1 MEAALPLRPASVR
14 TVGDRVAIDSLVVD
28 DAVAVRLVREREEA
42 NDDPVRLVLDALEIG
57 ARVLDRE
64 QAGANAEFVR
74 TEFEKQ
80 AREVEAAFGERA
92 GAVAEQL
99 AKQLEAAFGPETGAL
114 SRALQRH
121 FSDDSSAAVQHRVKA
136 LVEEA
141 LKRSQHEL
149 VRELMRDI
157 ARQQGDQMRAMV
169 EKLGALEVK
178 LERAEAEASM
188 HAEVAAERDRGT
200 AKGRTYEETVFEAL
214 DAIAA
219 AQGDDCDPVG
229 DFEGGGGK
237 VGDVLVAIDACR
249 GAPRG
254 RIVFEAKDARL
265 SKPKALAMLDH
276 ALAHR
281 SADFAVLVVAGEDK
295 LPARTHALRE
305 YGGDKLMVAFDP
317 DEDPLALE
325 VAYALARA
333 RVLMARADAD
343 DLDAAG
349 LREAVDGALATMDG
363 VKAIKSSLT
372 AATTKIGDAQGS
384 IDALAARVREQLREM
399 AAALDAALAAVEP
412 EQGELDFS

>member
-1 MEAALPLRPASVR
+1 MEAALPLRPPSVR
-14 TVGDRVAIDSLVVD
+14 TVGDRVAVDGLVVD
-28 DAVAVRLVREREEA
+28 DAVAVRLVHEREEA
-42 NDDPVRLVLDALEIG
+42 GEDPARLLLDAIEIG

-80 AREVEAAFGERA
+80 AREVETAFGERA

-99 AKQLEAAFGPETGAL
+99 ARQLEAAFAPETGVL
-114 SRALQRH
+114 PKTLQRH
-121 FSDDSSAAVQHRVKA
+121 FSEESATAVQHRVRA

-149 VRELMRDI
+149 VRELMRDM
-157 ARQQGDQMRAMV
+157 ARQQGDQLRAMV

-178 LERAEAEASM
+178 LERAQAEAEKQ
-188 HAEVAAERDRGT
+188 AELEAERDRGT
-200 AKGRTYEETVFEAL
+200 AKGRTYEEAVFEAL

-219 AQGDDCDPVG
+219 AQGDDCDAVG
-229 DFEGGGGK
+229 DIEGGGGK
-237 VGDVLVAIDACR
+237 TGDVVVDIEGCR

-265 SKPKALAMLDH
+265 SKPRAIETLDQALAQ
-276 ALAHR
+276 R
-281 SADFAVLVVAGEDK
+281 SADFAVLVVSGEDK
-295 LPARTHALRE
+295 LPARTTALRE

-317 DEDPLALE
+317 EDGPLALE

-333 RVLMARADAD
+333 RVLMARADTD
-343 DLDAAG
+343 DLDAAA
-349 LREAVDGALATMDG
+349 LREAVDAALATMDG

-384 IDALAARVREQLREM
+384 IEALATRVREQLREI
-399 AAALDAALAAVEP
+399 AAALDAALAATAP
-412 EQGELDFS
+412 EQRRLDF

>member
-1 MEAALPLRPASVR
+1 MEAALPLRPPSVR
-14 TVGDRVAIDSLVVD
+14 TVGDRVAVDGLVVD
-28 DAVAVRLVREREEA
+28 DVVAVRLVHEREEA
-42 NDDPVRLVLDALEIG
+42 GEDPARLLLDAIEIG

-80 AREVEAAFGERA
+80 AREVETAFGERA

-99 AKQLEAAFGPETGAL
+99 ARQLEAAFAPETGVL
-114 SRALQRH
+114 PKTLQRH
-121 FSDDSSAAVQHRVKA
+121 FSEESATAVQHRVRA

-149 VRELMRDI
+149 MRDM
-157 ARQQGDQMRAMV
+157 ARQQVDQLRAMV

-178 LERAEAEASM
+178 LERAQAEAEKQ
-188 HAEVAAERDRGT
+188 AELEAERNRGT
-200 AKGRTYEETVFEAL
+200 AKGRTYEEAVFEAL
-214 DAIAA
+214 D
-219 AQGDDCDPVG
+219 
-229 DFEGGGGK
+229 
-237 VGDVLVAIDACR
+237 AIDACR

-265 SKPKALAMLDH
+265 SKPRAIETLDQALAQ
-276 ALAHR
+276 R
-281 SADFAVLVVAGEDK
+281 SADFAVLVVSGEDK
-295 LPARTHALRE
+295 LPARTTALRE

-317 DEDPLALE
+317 EDGPLALE

-343 DLDAAG
+343 DLDAAA

-384 IDALAARVREQLREM
+384 IEALATRVREQLREI
-399 AAALDAALAAVEP
+399 AAALDAALAATAP
-412 EQGELDFS
+412 EQRRLDF

>member
-1 MEAALPLRPASVR
+1 MEAALPLRPPSVR
-14 TVGDRVAIDSLVVD
+14 SVGDRVAVDGLVLD
-28 DAVAVRLVREREEA
+28 DAVAVRLVHEREEA
-42 NDDPVRLVLDALEIG
+42 GEDPVRLLLDAIEIG

-80 AREVEAAFGERA
+80 AREVETAFGERA

-99 AKQLEAAFGPETGAL
+99 ARQLEAAFAPETGVL
-114 SRALQRH
+114 PKTLQRH
-121 FSDDSSAAVQHRVKA
+121 FSEESATAVQHRVRA

-149 VRELMRDI
+149 VRELMRDM
-157 ARQQGDQMRAMV
+157 ARQQGDQLRAMV

-178 LERAEAEASM
+178 LERAQAEAEKQ
-188 HAEVAAERDRGT
+188 AELEVERDRGT
-200 AKGRTYEETVFEAL
+200 AKGRTYEEAVFEAL

-219 AQGDDCDPVG
+219 AQGDDCDAVG
-229 DFEGGGGK
+229 DIEGGGGK
-237 VGDVLVAIDACR
+237 TGDVVVDIEGCR

-265 SKPKALAMLDH
+265 SKPRAIETLDQALAQ
-276 ALAHR
+276 R
-281 SADFAVLVVAGEDK
+281 SADFAVLVVSGEDK
-295 LPARTHALRE
+295 LPARTTALRE

-317 DEDPLALE
+317 EDGPLALE

-343 DLDAAG
+343 DLDAAA

-384 IDALAARVREQLREM
+384 IETLATRVREQLREI
-399 AAALDAALAAVEP
+399 AGALDAALAATAP
-412 EQGELDFS
+412 EQRRLDF

>member
-1 MEAALPLRPASVR
+1 MEAARPLRPASVR
-14 TVGDRVAIDSLVVD
+14 TVGDRVAVDGLVVD
-28 DAVAVRLVREREEA
+28 DAVAVRLVHEREDAGE
-42 NDDPVRLVLDALEIG
+42 DPARLLVDAIEIG

-80 AREVEAAFGERA
+80 AREVETAFGERA
-92 GAVAEQL
+92 SAVAEQL
-99 AKQLEAAFGPETGAL
+99 ARQLEAAFAPETGVL
-114 SRALQRH
+114 PKTLQRH
-121 FSDDSSAAVQHRVKA
+121 FSEESASAVQHRVRA

-149 VRELMRDI
+149 VRELMRDM
-157 ARQQGDQMRAMV
+157 ARQQGDQLRAMV

-178 LERAEAEASM
+178 LERAQAEAEK
-188 HAEVAAERDRGT
+188 HAELEAERDRGT
-200 AKGRTYEETVFEAL
+200 AKGRTYEEAVFEAL

-219 AQGDDCDPVG
+219 AQGDDCDAVG
-229 DFEGGGGK
+229 DIEGGGGK
-237 VGDVLVAIDACR
+237 TGDVVVDIEGCR

-265 SKPKALAMLDH
+265 SKPRAIETLDQALAQ
-276 ALAHR
+276 R
-281 SADFAVLVVAGEDK
+281 SADFAVLVVSGEDK
-295 LPARTHALRE
+295 LPARTTALRE
-305 YGGDKLMVAFDP
+305 YGGDKLIVAFDP
-317 DEDPLALE
+317 EDGPLALE

-343 DLDAAG
+343 DLDAAA
-349 LREAVDGALATMDG
+349 LREAVDAALATMDG

-384 IDALAARVREQLREM
+384 IETLATRVREQLREI
-399 AAALDAALAAVEP
+399 AAALDAALAATAP
-412 EQGELDFS
+412 EQRRLDF

>member
-1 MEAALPLRPASVR
+1 MEAALPLRPPSVR
-14 TVGDRVAIDSLVVD
+14 TVGDRVAVDGLVVD
-28 DAVAVRLVREREEA
+28 DAVAVRLVHEREEA
-42 NDDPVRLVLDALEIG
+42 GEDPARLLLDAIEIG

-80 AREVEAAFGERA
+80 AREVETAFGERA

-99 AKQLEAAFGPETGAL
+99 ARQLEAAFAPETGVL
-114 SRALQRH
+114 PKTLQRH
-121 FSDDSSAAVQHRVKA
+121 FSEESATAVQHRVRA

-149 VRELMRDI
+149 VRELMRDM
-157 ARQQGDQMRAMV
+157 ARQQGDQLRAMV

-178 LERAEAEASM
+178 LERAQAEAEKQ
-188 HAEVAAERDRGT
+188 AELEAERDRGT
-200 AKGRTYEETVFEAL
+200 AKGRTYEEAVFEAL

-219 AQGDDCDPVG
+219 AQGDDCDAVG
-229 DFEGGGGK
+229 DIEGGGGK
-237 VGDVLVAIDACR
+237 TGDVVVDIEGCR

-265 SKPKALAMLDH
+265 SKPRAIETLDQALAQ
-276 ALAHR
+276 R
-281 SADFAVLVVAGEDK
+281 SADFAVLVVSGEDK
-295 LPARTHALRE
+295 LPARSTALRE

-317 DEDPLALE
+317 EEGPLALE

-333 RVLMARADAD
+333 RVLMARADTD
-343 DLDAAG
+343 DLDAAA
-349 LREAVDGALATMDG
+349 LREAVDAALATMDG

-384 IDALAARVREQLREM
+384 IEALATRVREQLREI
-399 AAALDAALAAVEP
+399 AAALDAALAATAP
-412 EQGELDFS
+412 EQRRLDF

>member
-1 MEAALPLRPASVR
+1 MEAALPLRPPSVR
-14 TVGDRVAIDSLVVD
+14 TVGDRVAVDGLVVD
-28 DAVAVRLVREREEA
+28 DAVAVRLVHEREEA
-42 NDDPVRLVLDALEIG
+42 GEDPARLLLDAIEIG

-80 AREVEAAFGERA
+80 AREVETAFGERA

-99 AKQLEAAFGPETGAL
+99 ARQLEAAFAPETGVL
-114 SRALQRH
+114 PKTLQRH
-121 FSDDSSAAVQHRVKA
+121 FSEESATAVQHRVRA

-149 VRELMRDI
+149 VRELMRDM
-157 ARQQGDQMRAMV
+157 ARQQGDQLRAMV

-178 LERAEAEASM
+178 LERAQAEAEKQ
-188 HAEVAAERDRGT
+188 AELEAERDRGT
-200 AKGRTYEETVFEAL
+200 AKGRTYEEAVFEAL

-219 AQGDDCDPVG
+219 AQGDDCDAVG
-229 DFEGGGGK
+229 DIEGGGGK
-237 VGDVLVAIDACR
+237 TGDVVVDIEGCR

-265 SKPKALAMLDH
+265 SKPRAIETLDQALAQ
-276 ALAHR
+276 R
-281 SADFAVLVVAGEDK
+281 SADFAVLVVSGEDK
-295 LPARTHALRE
+295 LPARTTALRE

-317 DEDPLALE
+317 EEGPLALE

-333 RVLMARADAD
+333 RVLMARADTD
-343 DLDAAG
+343 DLDAAA
-349 LREAVDGALATMDG
+349 LREAVDAALATMDG

-384 IDALAARVREQLREM
+384 IEALATRVREQLREI
-399 AAALDAALAAVEP
+399 AAALDAALAATAP
-412 EQGELDFS
+412 EQRRLDF

>member
-1 MEAALPLRPASVR
+1 MEAALPLRPPSVR
-14 TVGDRVAIDSLVVD
+14 TVGDRVAVDGLVVD
-28 DAVAVRLVREREEA
+28 DAVAVRLVHEREEA
-42 NDDPVRLVLDALEIG
+42 GDDPARLLVDAIEIG

-99 AKQLEAAFGPETGAL
+99 ARQLEAAFAPETGIFPKT
-114 SRALQRH
+114 LQRH
-121 FSDDSSAAVQHRVKA
+121 FSEESAAAVQHRVRA

-149 VRELMRDI
+149 VRELMRDM
-157 ARQQGDQMRAMV
+157 ARQQGDQLRAMV

-178 LERAEAEASM
+178 LERAQAESEKQ
-188 HAEVAAERDRGT
+188 AELDAERERGT
-200 AKGRTYEETVFEAL
+200 AKGRTYEEAVFEAL
-214 DAIAA
+214 GAIAA
-219 AQGDDCDPVG
+219 AQGDDCDAVG
-229 DFEGGGGK
+229 DIEGGGGK
-237 VGDVLVAIDACR
+237 TGDVVVDIDGCR

-265 SKPKALAMLDH
+265 SKPRAIETLDQALAQ
-276 ALAHR
+276 R
-281 SADFAVLVVAGEDK
+281 SADFAVLVVSGEDK
-295 LPARTHALRE
+295 LPARTTALRE

-317 DEDPLALE
+317 DDGPLALE

-343 DLDAAG
+343 DLDAAA

-384 IDALAARVREQLREM
+384 IEALATRVREQLREI
-399 AAALDAALAAVEP
+399 AGALDAALAATAP
-412 EQGELDFS
+412 EQRTLDV

>member
-1 MEAALPLRPASVR
+1 MEAALPLRPPSVR
-14 TVGDRVAIDSLVVD
+14 TVGDRVAVDGLVVD
-28 DAVAVRLVREREEA
+28 DVVAVRLVHEREEA
-42 NDDPVRLVLDALEIG
+42 GEDPARLLLDAIEIG

-80 AREVEAAFGERA
+80 AREVETAFGERA

-99 AKQLEAAFGPETGAL
+99 ARQLEAAFAPETGVL
-114 SRALQRH
+114 PKTLQRH
-121 FSDDSSAAVQHRVKA
+121 FSEESATAVQHRVRA

-149 VRELMRDI
+149 VRELMRDM
-157 ARQQGDQMRAMV
+157 ARQQGDQLRAMV
-169 EKLGALEVK
+169 DKLGALEVK
-178 LERAEAEASM
+178 LERAQAEAEKQ
-188 HAEVAAERDRGT
+188 AELEAERDRGT
-200 AKGRTYEETVFEAL
+200 AKGRTYEEAVFEAL

-219 AQGDDCDPVG
+219 AQGDDCDAVG
-229 DFEGGGGK
+229 DIEGGGGK
-237 VGDVLVAIDACR
+237 TGDVVVDIEGCR

-265 SKPKALAMLDH
+265 SKPRAIETLDQALAQ
-276 ALAHR
+276 R
-281 SADFAVLVVAGEDK
+281 SADFAVLVVSGEDK
-295 LPARTHALRE
+295 LPARTTALRE

-317 DEDPLALE
+317 EEGPLALE

-333 RVLMARADAD
+333 RVLMARADTD
-343 DLDAAG
+343 DLDAAA
-349 LREAVDGALATMDG
+349 LREAVDAALATMDG

-384 IDALAARVREQLREM
+384 IEALATRVRDQLREI
-399 AAALDAALAAVEP
+399 AAALDAALAATAP
-412 EQGELDFS
+412 EQRRLDF

>member
-14 TVGDRVAIDSLVVD
+14 TVGDRVAVDGLVVD
-28 DAVAVRLVREREEA
+28 DAVAVRLVHEREEA
-42 NDDPVRLVLDALEIG
+42 GEDPARLLVDAIEIG

-80 AREVEAAFGERA
+80 AREVETAFGERA

-99 AKQLEAAFGPETGAL
+99 ARQLEAAFAPETGIL
-114 SRALQRH
+114 PKTLQRH
-121 FSDDSSAAVQHRVKA
+121 FSEESATAVQHRVRA

-149 VRELMRDI
+149 VRELMRDM
-157 ARQQGDQMRAMV
+157 ARQQGDQLRAMV

-178 LERAEAEASM
+178 LERAQAEAEKQ
-188 HAEVAAERDRGT
+188 AELEAERDRGT
-200 AKGRTYEETVFEAL
+200 AKGRTYEEAVFEAL

-219 AQGDDCDPVG
+219 AQGDDCDAVG
-229 DFEGGGGK
+229 DIEGGGGK
-237 VGDVLVAIDACR
+237 TGDVVVDIEGCR

-265 SKPKALAMLDH
+265 SKPRAIETLDQALAQ
-276 ALAHR
+276 R
-281 SADFAVLVVAGEDK
+281 SADFAVLVVSGEDK
-295 LPARTHALRE
+295 LPARTTALRE
-305 YGGDKLMVAFDP
+305 YGGDKLIVAFDP
-317 DEDPLALE
+317 EDGPLALE

-343 DLDAAG
+343 DLDAAA
-349 LREAVDGALATMDG
+349 LREAVDAALATMDG

-384 IDALAARVREQLREM
+384 IETLATRVREQLREI
-399 AAALDAALAAVEP
+399 AAALDAALAATAP
-412 EQGELDFS
+412 EQRRLDF

>member
-1 MEAALPLRPASVR
+1 MEAALPLRPPSVR
-14 TVGDRVAIDSLVVD
+14 TVGDRVAVDGLVVD
-28 DAVAVRLVREREEA
+28 DAVAVRLVHEREEA
-42 NDDPVRLVLDALEIG
+42 GEDPARLLLDAIEIG

-80 AREVEAAFGERA
+80 AREVETAFGERA

-99 AKQLEAAFGPETGAL
+99 ARQLEAAFAPETGIL
-114 SRALQRH
+114 PKTLQRH
-121 FSDDSSAAVQHRVKA
+121 FSEESATAVQHRVRA

-149 VRELMRDI
+149 VRELMRDM
-157 ARQQGDQMRAMV
+157 ARQQGDQLRAMV

-178 LERAEAEASM
+178 LERAQAEAEKQ
-188 HAEVAAERDRGT
+188 AELEAERDRGT
-200 AKGRTYEETVFEAL
+200 AKGRTYEEAVFEAL

-219 AQGDDCDPVG
+219 AQGDDCDAVG
-229 DFEGGGGK
+229 DIEGGGGK
-237 VGDVLVAIDACR
+237 TGDVVVDIEGCR

-265 SKPKALAMLDH
+265 SKPRAIETLDQALAQ
-276 ALAHR
+276 R
-281 SADFAVLVVAGEDK
+281 SADFAVLVVSGEDK
-295 LPARTHALRE
+295 LPARTTALRE

-317 DEDPLALE
+317 EEGPLALE

-333 RVLMARADAD
+333 RVLMARADTD
-343 DLDAAG
+343 DLDAAA
-349 LREAVDGALATMDG
+349 LREAVDAALATMDG

-384 IDALAARVREQLREM
+384 IEALATRVREQLREI
-399 AAALDAALAAVEP
+399 AAALDAALAATAP
-412 EQGELDFS
+412 EQRRLDF

>member
-1 MEAALPLRPASVR
+1 MEAALPLRPPSVR
-14 TVGDRVAIDSLVVD
+14 TVGDRVAVDGLVVD
-28 DAVAVRLVREREEA
+28 DAVAVRLVHEREEA
-42 NDDPVRLVLDALEIG
+42 GEDPARLLLDAIEIG

-80 AREVEAAFGERA
+80 AREVETAFGERA

-99 AKQLEAAFGPETGAL
+99 ARQLEAAFAPETGVL
-114 SRALQRH
+114 PKTLQRH
-121 FSDDSSAAVQHRVKA
+121 FSEESATAVQHRVRA

-149 VRELMRDI
+149 VRELMRDM
-157 ARQQGDQMRAMV
+157 ARQQGDQLRAMV

-178 LERAEAEASM
+178 LERAQAEAEKQ
-188 HAEVAAERDRGT
+188 AELEAERDRGT
-200 AKGRTYEETVFEAL
+200 AKGRTYEEAVFEAL

-219 AQGDDCDPVG
+219 AQGDDCDAVG
-229 DFEGGGGK
+229 DIEGGGGK
-237 VGDVLVAIDACR
+237 TGDVVVDIEGCR

-265 SKPKALAMLDH
+265 SKPRAIETLDQALAQ
-276 ALAHR
+276 R
-281 SADFAVLVVAGEDK
+281 SADFAVLVVSGEDK
-295 LPARTHALRE
+295 LPARTTALRE

-317 DEDPLALE
+317 DEGPLALE

-333 RVLMARADAD
+333 RVLMARADTD
-343 DLDAAG
+343 DLDAAA
-349 LREAVDGALATMDG
+349 LREAVDAALATMDG

-384 IDALAARVREQLREM
+384 IEALATRVREQLREI
-399 AAALDAALAAVEP
+399 AAALDAALAATAP
-412 EQGELDFS
+412 EQRRLDF

>member
-1 MEAALPLRPASVR
+1 MEAALPLRPPSVR
-14 TVGDRVAIDSLVVD
+14 TVGDRVAVDGLVVD
-28 DAVAVRLVREREEA
+28 DAVAVRLVHEREEA
-42 NDDPVRLVLDALEIG
+42 GEDPARLLLDAIEIG

-80 AREVEAAFGERA
+80 AREVETAFGERA

-99 AKQLEAAFGPETGAL
+99 ARQLEAAFAPETGVL
-114 SRALQRH
+114 PKTLQRH
-121 FSDDSSAAVQHRVKA
+121 FSEESATAVQHRVRA

-149 VRELMRDI
+149 VRELMRDM
-157 ARQQGDQMRAMV
+157 ARQQGDQLRAMV

-178 LERAEAEASM
+178 LERAQAEAEKQ
-188 HAEVAAERDRGT
+188 AELEAERDRGT
-200 AKGRTYEETVFEAL
+200 AKGRTYEEAVFEAL

-219 AQGDDCDPVG
+219 AQGDDCDAVG
-229 DFEGGGGK
+229 DIEGGGGK
-237 VGDVLVAIDACR
+237 TGDVVVDIEGCR

-265 SKPKALAMLDH
+265 SKPRAIETLDQALAQ
-276 ALAHR
+276 R
-281 SADFAVLVVAGEDK
+281 SADFAVLVVSGEDK
-295 LPARTHALRE
+295 LPARTTALRE

-317 DEDPLALE
+317 DEGPLALE

-333 RVLMARADAD
+333 RVLMARADTD
-343 DLDAAG
+343 DLDAAA
-349 LREAVDGALATMDG
+349 LREAVDAALATMDG

-384 IDALAARVREQLREM
+384 IETLATRVREQLREI
-399 AAALDAALAAVEP
+399 AAALDAALAATAP
-412 EQGELDFS
+412 EQRRLDF

>member
-1 MEAALPLRPASVR
+1 MEAALPLRPPSVR
-14 TVGDRVAIDSLVVD
+14 TVGDRVAVDGLVVD
-28 DAVAVRLVREREEA
+28 DAVAVRLVHEREEA
-42 NDDPVRLVLDALEIG
+42 GEDPARLLLDAIEIG

-80 AREVEAAFGERA
+80 AREVETAFGERA

-99 AKQLEAAFGPETGAL
+99 ARQLEAAFAPETGIL
-114 SRALQRH
+114 PKTLQRH
-121 FSDDSSAAVQHRVKA
+121 FSEESATAVQHRVRA

-149 VRELMRDI
+149 VRELMRDM
-157 ARQQGDQMRAMV
+157 ARQQGDQLRAMV

-178 LERAEAEASM
+178 LERAQAEAEKQ
-188 HAEVAAERDRGT
+188 AELEAERDRGT
-200 AKGRTYEETVFEAL
+200 AKGRTYEEAVFEAL

-219 AQGDDCDPVG
+219 AQGDDCDAVG
-229 DFEGGGGK
+229 DIEGGGGK
-237 VGDVLVAIDACR
+237 TGDVVVGIDACR

-265 SKPKALAMLDH
+265 SKPRAIETLDQALAQ
-276 ALAHR
+276 R
-281 SADFAVLVVAGEDK
+281 SADFAVLVVSGEDK
-295 LPARTHALRE
+295 LPARTTALRE

-317 DEDPLALE
+317 EDGPLALE

-343 DLDAAG
+343 DLDAAA

-384 IDALAARVREQLREM
+384 IEALATRVREQLREI
-399 AAALDAALAAVEP
+399 AAALDAALAATAP
-412 EQGELDFS
+412 EQRRLDF

>member
-1 MEAALPLRPASVR
+1 MEAALPLRPPSVR
-14 TVGDRVAIDSLVVD
+14 TVGERVAVDGLVVD
-28 DAVAVRLVREREEA
+28 DAVAVRLVHEREEA
-42 NDDPVRLVLDALEIG
+42 GEDPARLLLDAIEIG

-80 AREVEAAFGERA
+80 AREVETAFGERA

-99 AKQLEAAFGPETGAL
+99 ARQLEAAFAPETGIL
-114 SRALQRH
+114 PKTLQRH
-121 FSDDSSAAVQHRVKA
+121 FSEESATAVQHRVRA

-149 VRELMRDI
+149 VRELMRDM
-157 ARQQGDQMRAMV
+157 ARQQGDQLRAMV

-178 LERAEAEASM
+178 LERAQAEAEKQ
-188 HAEVAAERDRGT
+188 AELEAERDRGT
-200 AKGRTYEETVFEAL
+200 AKGRTYEEAVFEAL

-219 AQGDDCDPVG
+219 AQGDDCDAVG
-229 DFEGGGGK
+229 DIEGGGGK
-237 VGDVLVAIDACR
+237 TGDVVVGIDACR

-265 SKPKALAMLDH
+265 SKPRAIETLDQALAQ
-276 ALAHR
+276 R
-281 SADFAVLVVAGEDK
+281 SADFAVLVVSGEDK
-295 LPARTHALRE
+295 LPARTTALRE

-317 DEDPLALE
+317 EDGPLALE

-343 DLDAAG
+343 DLDAAA

-384 IDALAARVREQLREM
+384 IEALATRVREQLREI
-399 AAALDAALAAVEP
+399 AAALDAALAATAP
-412 EQGELDFS
+412 EQRRLDF

>member
-1 MEAALPLRPASVR
+1 MEAALPLRPPSVR
-14 TVGDRVAIDSLVVD
+14 TVGDRVAVDGLVVD
-28 DAVAVRLVREREEA
+28 DAVAVRLVHEREEA
-42 NDDPVRLVLDALEIG
+42 GEDPARLLLDAIEIG

-80 AREVEAAFGERA
+80 AREVETAFGERA

-99 AKQLEAAFGPETGAL
+99 ARQLEAAFAPETGVL
-114 SRALQRH
+114 PRTLQRH
-121 FSDDSSAAVQHRVKA
+121 FSEESATAVQHRVRA

-149 VRELMRDI
+149 VRELMRDM
-157 ARQQGDQMRAMV
+157 ARQQGDQLRAMV

-178 LERAEAEASM
+178 LERAQAEAEKQ
-188 HAEVAAERDRGT
+188 AELEAERDRGT
-200 AKGRTYEETVFEAL
+200 AKGRTYEEAVFEAL

-219 AQGDDCDPVG
+219 AQGDDCDAVG
-229 DFEGGGGK
+229 DIEGGGGK
-237 VGDVLVAIDACR
+237 TGDVVVDIEGCR

-265 SKPKALAMLDH
+265 SKPRAIETLDQALAQ
-276 ALAHR
+276 R
-281 SADFAVLVVAGEDK
+281 SADFAVLVVSGEDK
-295 LPARTHALRE
+295 LPARSTALRE

-317 DEDPLALE
+317 EEGPLALE

-333 RVLMARADAD
+333 RVLMARADTD
-343 DLDAAG
+343 DLDAAA
-349 LREAVDGALATMDG
+349 LREAVDAALATMDG

-384 IDALAARVREQLREM
+384 IEALATRVREQLREI
-399 AAALDAALAAVEP
+399 AAALDAALAATAP
-412 EQGELDFS
+412 EQRRLDF

>member
-1 MEAALPLRPASVR
+1 MEAALPLRPPSVR
-14 TVGDRVAIDSLVVD
+14 TVGDRVAVDGLVID
-28 DAVAVRLVREREEA
+28 DAVAVRLVHEREEA
-42 NDDPVRLVLDALEIG
+42 GDDPARLLVDAIEIG
-57 ARVLDRE
+57 ARVLDGE

-99 AKQLEAAFGPETGAL
+99 ARQLEAAFAPETGIFPKT
-114 SRALQRH
+114 LQRH
-121 FSDDSSAAVQHRVKA
+121 FSEESAAAVQHRVRA

-149 VRELMRDI
+149 VRELMRDM
-157 ARQQGDQMRAMV
+157 ARQQGDQLRAMV

-178 LERAEAEASM
+178 LERAQAESEKQAELEAER
-188 HAEVAAERDRGT
+188 ERGT
-200 AKGRTYEETVFEAL
+200 AKGRTYEEAVFEAL

-219 AQGDDCDPVG
+219 AQGDDCDAVG

-237 VGDVLVAIDACR
+237 TGDVVVDIDGCR

-265 SKPKALAMLDH
+265 SKPRAIETLDQALAQ
-276 ALAHR
+276 R
-281 SADFAVLVVAGEDK
+281 SADFAVLVASGEDK
-295 LPARTHALRE
+295 LPARTTALRE

-317 DEDPLALE
+317 EEGPLALE

-333 RVLMARADAD
+333 RVLMARADTD
-343 DLDAAG
+343 DLDAAA

-384 IDALAARVREQLREM
+384 IEALATRVREQLREI
-399 AAALDAALAAVEP
+399 AAALDAALAATAP
-412 EQGELDFS
+412 EQRRLDF

>member
-1 MEAALPLRPASVR
+1 MEAALPLRPPSVR
-14 TVGDRVAIDSLVVD
+14 TVGDRVAVDGLVVD
-28 DAVAVRLVREREEA
+28 DAVAVRLVHEREEA
-42 NDDPVRLVLDALEIG
+42 GEDPARLLVDAIEIG

-80 AREVEAAFGERA
+80 AREVETAFGERA

-99 AKQLEAAFGPETGAL
+99 ARQLEAAFAPETGVL
-114 SRALQRH
+114 PKTLQRH
-121 FSDDSSAAVQHRVKA
+121 FSEESATAVQHRVRA

-149 VRELMRDI
+149 VRELMRDM
-157 ARQQGDQMRAMV
+157 ARQQGDQLRAMV

-178 LERAEAEASM
+178 LERAQAEAEKQ
-188 HAEVAAERDRGT
+188 AELEAERDRGT
-200 AKGRTYEETVFEAL
+200 AKGRTYEEAVFEAL

-219 AQGDDCDPVG
+219 AQGDDCDAVG
-229 DFEGGGGK
+229 DIEGGGGK
-237 VGDVLVAIDACR
+237 TGDVVVDIEGCR

-265 SKPKALAMLDH
+265 SKPRAIETLDQALAQ
-276 ALAHR
+276 R
-281 SADFAVLVVAGEDK
+281 SADFAVLVVSGEDK
-295 LPARTHALRE
+295 LPARTTALRE
-305 YGGDKLMVAFDP
+305 YGGDKLVVAFDP
-317 DEDPLALE
+317 EEGPLALE

-333 RVLMARADAD
+333 RVLMARADTD
-343 DLDAAG
+343 DLDAAA
-349 LREAVDGALATMDG
+349 LREAVDAALATMDG

-384 IDALAARVREQLREM
+384 IETLATRVREQLREI
-399 AAALDAALAAVEP
+399 AAALDAALAATAP
-412 EQGELDFS
+412 EQRRLDF